1 MKRKLLAFSALALLF
16 AVTFAYGVQQVQ
28 VRIPATGNVKAI
40 NIGVYSDQACINA
53 LSSIDWGLLA
63 PGENKSVTFYL
74 KSLSNVNASLSLSN
88 GNWAPSIAS
97 SYISLSWNRETYHI
111 LPGEVLSAILT
122 LQVSSSIQGVSS
134 FNFDAI
140 VTAVEV

>member
-1 MKRKLLAFSALALLF
+1 MKRKLLALSALVIVV
-16 AVTFAYGVQQVQ
+16 AVAFAYGVQQVQ

-40 NIGVYSDQACINA
+40 DIGVYSDQACVNA

-88 GNWAPSIAS
+88 GNWAPSIAGN
-97 SYISLSWNRETYHI
+97 YISLSWNRETYHI
-111 LPGEVLSAILT
+111 FPGEVISAVLT
-122 LQVSSSIQGVSS
+122 LQVSASIQEVSS
-134 FNFDAI
+134 FSFDAI
-140 VTAVEV
+140 ATAVEV

>member
-1 MKRKLLAFSALALLF
+1 MKRKLLAFSALAVLV
-16 AVTFAYGVQQVQ
+16 AVAFAYGVQQVQ

-40 NIGVYSDQACINA
+40 GLGVYSDQACMNV

-63 PGENKSVTFYL
+63 PGESKAVTFYL

-88 GNWAPSIAS
+88 GNWAPSGAGN
-97 SYISLSWNRETYHI
+97 YISLAWNRESYHI
-111 LPGEVLSAILT
+111 LPGEVVSAVLT

-134 FNFDAI
+134 FSFDAI
-140 VTAVEV
+140 VTATEA